1 MMHPVTISKI
11 KDEKLA
17 WKPVSYLSRVHEEF
31 KNIDSE
37 QIHRVRVNVLGFKM
51 PSESQDAIKDCVRID
66 DSKTQKSRAA
76 DAKSVLKSK
85 NECFVFSLPAY
96 VKDFSNLHCNEVTV
110 MHLVDRGTDKD

>member
-1 MMHPVTISKI
+1 MHPVTISLI

-17 WKPVSYLSRVHEEF
+17 WKPVSYLSRVNEES
-31 KNIDSE
+31 KLVETE

-51 PSESQDAIKDCVRID
+51 PSEGSDAIKDCVRIYD
-66 DSKTQKSRAA
+66 AKTQKSRQA

-85 NECFVFSLPAY
+85 NESFVFSLPAY

-110 MHLVDRGTDKD
+110 MHIVDKGTDKD